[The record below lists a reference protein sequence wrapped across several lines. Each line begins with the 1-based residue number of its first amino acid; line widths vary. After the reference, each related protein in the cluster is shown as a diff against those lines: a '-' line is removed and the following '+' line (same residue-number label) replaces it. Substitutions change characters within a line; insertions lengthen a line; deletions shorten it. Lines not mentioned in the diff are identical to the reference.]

1 MIKVLLVDDHP
12 VVRAGYARLL
22 LQDEGIEVVAEA
34 GNADEAYRLF
44 VLHSPDITITD
55 VSMPGVGGLGL
66 VQKICARQPLAKL
79 LVCSMHDSP
88 LLIERVFQ
96 AGARGFVSKN
106 AQPDALLLAIR
117 QVHAGSMFNSESQMQ
132 QDTSQNRQ
140 AEAQRVASL
149 TPREYEILRLLTL
162 GHSVAECADMMHLS
176 QKTVSNHQTQIKEKL
191 VVHTLAAMVHMAQRH
206 GVITTAGF

>member
-22 LQDEGIEVVAEA
+22 SQDEGIEVVAEA
-34 GNADEAYRLF
+34 GSADEAYRLF

-66 VQKICARQPLAKL
+66 VQKICARQPQAKL

-96 AGARGFVSKN
+96 AGARGFV
-106 AQPDALLLAIR
+106 
-117 QVHAGSMFNSESQMQ
+117 
-132 QDTSQNRQ
+132 
-140 AEAQRVASL
+140 
-149 TPREYEILRLLTL
+149 
-162 GHSVAECADMMHLS
+162 
-176 QKTVSNHQTQIKEKL
+176 
-191 VVHTLAAMVHMAQRH
+191 
-206 GVITTAGF
+206 